1 MELGFS
7 CVCQCYQPVH
17 AATVVGEQINE
28 SIYAGEAQQIMQN
41 RTDSRM
47 QKRRNLTQK
56 IGYTSDGSQA
66 EDVEATQ
73 GLARAKNHYY
83 LQIEGHR
90 EKAV

>member
-1 MELGFS
+1 M
-7 CVCQCYQPVH
+7 
-17 AATVVGEQINE
+17 
-28 SIYAGEAQQIMQN
+28 
-41 RTDSRM
+41 
-47 QKRRNLTQK
+47 QK

-73 GLARAKNHYY
+73 GLARTKNHYY